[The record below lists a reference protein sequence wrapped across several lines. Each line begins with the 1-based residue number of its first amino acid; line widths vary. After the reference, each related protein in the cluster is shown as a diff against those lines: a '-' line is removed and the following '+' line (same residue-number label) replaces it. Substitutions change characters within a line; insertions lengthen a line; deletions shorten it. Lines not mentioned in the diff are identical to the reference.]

1 MRRIAFL
8 CCFLFAAFSFAQS
21 PSSISS
27 VGFSLDNLD
36 KTVDPCVDF
45 YQYAC
50 GNWLKTQE
58 IPADQTEWA
67 SFVELYERNLVTERE
82 ILEKAAVQSA
92 NRTPVEQKIGDYYD
106 ACVDDKTADAKGL
119 DSLKPELARIATGKS
134 KEELIDAV
142 ARVQLLGRIRYL
154 TPMQA
159 RISTTQKWSSDTS
172 TREAY
177 RSLIAT
183 TT

>member
-1 MRRIAFL
+1 MRLRNVI
-8 CCFLFAAFSFAQS
+8 LFCLLFTALGFTQS
-21 PSSISS
+21 APSNQPSL
-27 VGFSLDNLD
+27 GFSLDNLD
-36 KTVDPCVDF
+36 KPADPCTDF

-106 ACVDDKTADAKGL
+106 DCV
-119 DSLKPELARIATGKS
+119 
-134 KEELIDAV
+134 
-142 ARVQLLGRIRYL
+142 
-154 TPMQA
+154 
-159 RISTTQKWSSDTS
+159 
-172 TREAY
+172 
-177 RSLIAT
+177 
-183 TT
+183 

>member
-1 MRRIAFL
+1 MRLRIALL

-27 VGFSLDNLD
+27 VGFSLDTID
-36 KTVDPCVDF
+36 KTIDPCVDF

-67 SFVELYERNLVTERE
+67 SFVELYERNLVTERD

-106 ACVDDKTADAKGL
+106 ACVDDKTVDAKGL
-119 DSLKPELARIATGKS
+119 DPLKPELARISSVKN
-134 KEELIDAV
+134 KQELIDAV
-142 ARVQLLGRIRYL
+142 ARV
-154 TPMQA
+154 
-159 RISTTQKWSSDTS
+159 
-172 TREAY
+172 
-177 RSLIAT
+177 
-183 TT
+183 